1 MLVMNW
7 QDRVT
12 LDPAVLS
19 GKPIVKGTRIAVEFV
34 LNLLAEGWSEA
45 QILENYP
52 GLTHEDISACLAYA
66 SAQLQK
72 ERVYPLR
79 AS

>member
-1 MLVMNW
+1 MNW
-7 QDRVT
+7 RDRIA

-34 LNLLAEGWSEA
+34 LSLLAEGWSEA
-45 QILENYP
+45 QILDNYP
-52 GLTHEDISACLAYA
+52 GLAREDIAACLGYA
-66 SAQLQK
+66 SAQLQN
-72 ERVYPLR
+72 ERVYPLQ